1 MAQIRD
7 GGFLINLLALPFKE
21 KSHDLFVLF
30 LYTLL
35 FLGGRAGAGFC
46 ENVTNT
52 LLGRSGVS

>member
-7 GGFLINLLALPFKE
+7 GGFLINLLALRFKE
-21 KSHDLFVLF
+21 SMTSLVLF

-35 FLGGRAGAGFC
+35 FLGGRAGAGLG